1 MIKKINLFILTLVII
16 FTNTQTSYA
25 QNTQWGPA
33 DIMEVTFRKLEL
45 CRGSNA
51 LFWQLR
57 EDYIEMNEKVLT
69 EEYCNNPIVIGSGD
83 ETFDIASVEESQS
96 AGNYGSVDNLPPGET
111 FTHIRLTVDRK
122 FTIRNKLDENGKGIA
137 TKHDPNFTLD
147 LNESTNNC
155 STKTLTDRSFGNDL
169 DDPEATD
176 WTEEKFKYDLVPAT
190 PNGGVPSKMNVYY
203 TKGQTEN
210 QDGNNYGRP
219 GGDGDI
225 QHNGF
230 CQSEECD
237 VWATGP
243 WWYCYTEAD
252 CGSGL
257 NKTAVG
263 MSIPRK
269 EGTLRQYD
277 IPIDDIILIFEL
289 SNPYTTS
296 EEWAAVMNIAF
307 GTQKGVSANATGGA
321 GFCSMRM
328 GWLYVEVRM
337 KNGRKKPACSIGD
350 WC

>member
-1 MIKKINLFILTLVII
+1 MIKKINLFILTLIII

-33 DIMEVTFRKLEL
+33 DIMEVTFRKLEV

-69 EEYCNNPIVIGSGD
+69 EEYCNDPIVIGSGD

-137 TKHDPNFTLD
+137 TKDGNA
-147 LNESTNNC
+147 STNNC

-169 DDPEATD
+169 DDPDAKD
-176 WTEEKFKYDLVPAT
+176 WTEEKLKYGTIPAT

-210 QDGNNYGRP
+210 QDGNNFGDP
-219 GGDGDI
+219 GGDNDI
-225 QHNGF
+225 QWNGF
-230 CQSEECD
+230 CQSEQCD
-237 VWATGP
+237 VWAEGP

-277 IPIDDIILIFEL
+277 IPIDDIILIFKL
-289 SNPYTTS
+289 FNPYTTS
-296 EEWAAVMNIAF
+296 ETSANMNIAF
-307 GTQKGVSANATGGA
+307 GTQKGVSANASGA
-321 GFCSMRM
+321 TGFC
-328 GWLYVEVRM
+328 
-337 KNGRKKPACSIGD
+337 
-350 WC
+350 

>member
-57 EDYIEMNEKVLT
+57 ENYIEMNEKVLT
-69 EEYCNNPIVIGSGD
+69 EEYCNDPIVIGSGD

-137 TKHDPNFTLD
+137 TKDAHA
-147 LNESTNNC
+147 STNNC

-169 DDPEATD
+169 EGGED
-176 WTEEKFKYDLVPAT
+176 WTEEKFKYDLIPAT

-210 QDGNNYGRP
+210 QDGNNYGEG
-219 GGDGDI
+219 GGDDDI
-225 QHNGF
+225 QYNGF

-277 IPIDDIILIFEL
+277 IPINDIILIFKL
-289 SNPYTTS
+289 SKPYTTS
-296 EEWAAVMNIAF
+296 ERAAVMNIAF
-307 GTQKGVSANATGGA
+307 GTQKGVSANSTGAA
-321 GFCSMRM
+321 GFCAMRM

>member
-69 EEYCNNPIVIGSGD
+69 EEYCNDPIVIGSGD
-83 ETFDIASVEESQS
+83 ETFDIASVKESQS
-96 AGNYGSVDNLPPGET
+96 AGNYGSVSNLPPGET

-137 TKHDPNFTLD
+137 TKDGNA
-147 LNESTNNC
+147 STNNC
-155 STKTLTDRSFGNDL
+155 STKTLTDRSFGNDI
-169 DDPEATD
+169 DDPDAKD
-176 WTEEKFKYDLVPAT
+176 WTEEKLKYGTIPAT

-210 QDGNNYGRP
+210 QDGDNFGDP
-219 GGDGDI
+219 GGDDDV
-225 QHNGF
+225 QWNGF
-230 CQSEECD
+230 CQSEQCD
-237 VWATGP
+237 VWAEGP

-277 IPIDDIILIFEL
+277 IPIDDIILIFKL

-296 EEWAAVMNIAF
+296 ERAAVMNIAF
-307 GTQKGVSANATGGA
+307 GTQKGVSANASGAA

-328 GWLYVEVRM
+328 GWLFVEVEL
-337 KNGRKKPACSIGD
+337 KNKRKKPGA
-350 WC
+350 WN

>member
-1 MIKKINLFILTLVII
+1 MIKKINLFILTLIII

-33 DIMEVTFRKLEL
+33 DIMEVTFRKLEV

-69 EEYCNNPIVIGSGD
+69 EEYCNDPIVIGSGD

-137 TKHDPNFTLD
+137 TKDGNA
-147 LNESTNNC
+147 STNNC

-169 DDPEATD
+169 DDPDAKD
-176 WTEEKFKYDLVPAT
+176 WTEEKLKYGTIPAT

-210 QDGNNYGRP
+210 QDGNNFGDP
-219 GGDGDI
+219 GGDNDI
-225 QHNGF
+225 QWNGF
-230 CQSEECD
+230 CQSEQCD
-237 VWATGP
+237 VWAEGP

-277 IPIDDIILIFEL
+277 IPIDDIILIFKL
-289 SNPYTTS
+289 FNPYTTS
-296 EEWAAVMNIAF
+296 ETPAKMNIAF
-307 GTQKGVSANATGGA
+307 GTQKGVSANASGAA

-328 GWLYVEVRM
+328 GWLFVEVSLNDAR
-337 KNGRKKPACSIGD
+337 GRHD
-350 WC
+350 FN

>member
-16 FTNTQTSYA
+16 FTNTQSSYA

-69 EEYCNNPIVIGSGD
+69 EEYCNDPIVIGSGD

-137 TKHDPNFTLD
+137 TKDGNA
-147 LNESTNNC
+147 STNNC

-169 DDPEATD
+169 DDPDAKD
-176 WTEEKFKYDLVPAT
+176 WTEEKLKYGTIPAT

-210 QDGNNYGRP
+210 QDGDNYGEG
-219 GGDGDI
+219 GGDDDI
-225 QHNGF
+225 QWNGF
-230 CQSEECD
+230 CRSEQCD
-237 VWATGP
+237 VWAEGP

-277 IPIDDIILIFEL
+277 IPINDIILIFKL
-289 SNPYTTS
+289 NNPYTTS
-296 EEWAAVMNIAF
+296 EKSAKMQIAF
-307 GTQKGVSANATGGA
+307 GTQKGVSANASGA
-321 GFCSMRM
+321 TGFCSMRM
-328 GWLYVEVRM
+328 GWLFVEVALNDSR
-337 KNGRKKPACSIGD
+337 GRHD
-350 WC
+350 FN

>member
-69 EEYCNNPIVIGSGD
+69 EEYCNDPIVIGSGD

-96 AGNYGSVDNLPPGET
+96 AGNYGSVDDLPLGET

-137 TKHDPNFTLD
+137 TKDGNA
-147 LNESTNNC
+147 STNNC
-155 STKTLTDRSFGNDL
+155 STKTLTDRNFGNDI
-169 DDPEATD
+169 DDPDATD
-176 WTEEKFKYDLVPAT
+176 WTEEKLKYGTIPAT

-210 QDGNNYGRP
+210 QDGDNYGEG
-219 GGDGDI
+219 GGDDDI
-225 QHNGF
+225 QWNGF
-230 CQSEECD
+230 CQSEQCD
-237 VWATGP
+237 VWAEGP

-277 IPIDDIILIFEL
+277 IPIDDIILIFKFAKPHTVL
-289 SNPYTTS
+289 ASRPS
-296 EEWAAVMNIAF
+296 KIDIAF
-307 GTQKGVSANATGGA
+307 GTQKGVSANASGAA

-328 GWLYVEVRM
+328 GWLFVEVSL
-337 KNGRKKPACSIGD
+337 KDVKVKPGN
-350 WC
+350 WK

>member
-25 QNTQWGPA
+25 QNIQWGPA

-69 EEYCNNPIVIGSGD
+69 EEYCNDPIVIGSGD

-137 TKHDPNFTLD
+137 TRNGDA
-147 LNESTNNC
+147 STNNC

-169 DDPEATD
+169 DDPEAED
-176 WTEEKFKYDLVPAT
+176 WTEENYKYDLIPAT

-210 QDGNNYGRP
+210 QDGDNYGEG
-219 GGDGDI
+219 GGDDDI
-225 QHNGF
+225 QWNGF
-230 CQSEECD
+230 CRSEQCD
-237 VWATGP
+237 VWAEGP

-277 IPIDDIILIFEL
+277 IPINDIILIFKL
-289 SNPYTTS
+289 LRPYTTS
-296 EEWAAVMNIAF
+296 EKPAMMDIAF
-307 GTQKGVSANATGGA
+307 GTQKGVSANASGAA

-328 GWLYVEVRM
+328 GWLFVEVSLKDVRV
-337 KNGRKKPACSIGD
+337 KPGN
-350 WC
+350 WK

>member
-69 EEYCNNPIVIGSGD
+69 EEYCNDPIVIGSGD

-96 AGNYGSVDNLPPGET
+96 AGNYGSVDNLLPGET

-137 TKHDPNFTLD
+137 TKDGNA
-147 LNESTNNC
+147 STNNC

-169 DDPEATD
+169 DDPDAED
-176 WTEEKFKYDLVPAT
+176 WTEENYKYDLIPAT

-210 QDGNNYGRP
+210 QDGDNYGEG
-219 GGDGDI
+219 GGDDDI
-225 QHNGF
+225 QWNGF
-230 CQSEECD
+230 CRSEQCD
-237 VWATGP
+237 VWAEGP

-277 IPIDDIILIFEL
+277 IPINDIILIFEL
-289 SNPYTTS
+289 SKPYTTS
-296 EEWAAVMNIAF
+296 EEYPAVMNIAF
-307 GTQKGVSANATGGA
+307 GTQKGVSANASGAA

-328 GWLYVEVRM
+328 GWLFVEVSLKDVRV
-337 KNGRKKPACSIGD
+337 KPGN
-350 WC
+350 WK

>member
-1 MIKKINLFILTLVII
+1 MIKKINLFILTLIII

-69 EEYCNNPIVIGSGD
+69 EEYCNDPIVIGSGD
-83 ETFDIASVEESQS
+83 ETFDIASVKESQS
-96 AGNYGSVDNLPPGET
+96 AGNYGSVSNLPPGET

-137 TKHDPNFTLD
+137 TKDGNA
-147 LNESTNNC
+147 STNNC
-155 STKTLTDRSFGNDL
+155 STKTLTDRSFGNDI
-169 DDPEATD
+169 DDPDAKD
-176 WTEEKFKYDLVPAT
+176 WTEEKLKYGTIPAT

-210 QDGNNYGRP
+210 QDGNNFGDP
-219 GGDGDI
+219 GGDNDI
-225 QHNGF
+225 QWNGF
-230 CQSEECD
+230 CQSEQCD
-237 VWATGP
+237 VWAEGP

-277 IPIDDIILIFEL
+277 IPIDDIILIFKL
-289 SNPYTTS
+289 FNPYTTS
-296 EEWAAVMNIAF
+296 ETPAKMNIAF
-307 GTQKGVSANATGGA
+307 GTQKGVSANASGAA

-328 GWLYVEVRM
+328 GWLFVEVALSDSR
-337 KNGRKKPACSIGD
+337 GRHD
-350 WC
+350 YN

>member
-1 MIKKINLFILTLVII
+1 MIKKINLFILTLIII

-69 EEYCNNPIVIGSGD
+69 EEYCNDPIVIGSGD
-83 ETFDIASVEESQS
+83 ETFDIASVKESQS
-96 AGNYGSVDNLPPGET
+96 AGNYGSVSNLPPGET

-137 TKHDPNFTLD
+137 TKDGMA
-147 LNESTNNC
+147 STNNC

-169 DDPEATD
+169 DDPDAKD
-176 WTEEKFKYDLVPAT
+176 WTEEKLKYGTIPAT

-210 QDGNNYGRP
+210 QDGDNYGEG
-219 GGDGDI
+219 GGDDDI
-225 QHNGF
+225 QWNGF
-230 CQSEECD
+230 CQSEQCD
-237 VWATGP
+237 VWGVGP

-277 IPIDDIILIFEL
+277 IPIDDIILIFKL
-289 SNPYTTS
+289 FNPYTTT
-296 EEWAAVMNIAF
+296 ENAAKMNVAF
-307 GTQKGVSANATGGA
+307 GTQKGVSANASGAA

-328 GWLYVEVRM
+328 GWLFVEVALSDSR
-337 KNGRKKPACSIGD
+337 GRHD
-350 WC
+350 YN

>member
-1 MIKKINLFILTLVII
+1 MIKKINLLISTLVII
-16 FTNTQTSYA
+16 FTNTQISYA

-51 LFWQLR
+51 LFWQLK
-57 EDYIEMNEKVLT
+57 EDFIEMNEKVLT
-69 EEYCNNPIVIGSGD
+69 DEYCNDPIVIGSGD

-111 FTHIRLTVDRK
+111 FTHVRLTVDRK

-137 TKHDPNFTLD
+137 TTNADA
-147 LNESTNNC
+147 STNNC
-155 STKTLTDRSFGNDL
+155 STKTLTDRNFGNDI
-169 DDPEATD
+169 DDPEAKD
-176 WTEEKFKYDLVPAT
+176 WTEEKLKYSTIPAT

-210 QDGNNYGRP
+210 QDGNNFGKE
-219 GGDGDI
+219 GGAGDV
-225 QHNGF
+225 QKVGY
-230 CQSEECD
+230 CQSEQCD
-237 VWATGP
+237 AWGVGP

-269 EGTLRQYD
+269 EGTAFQYD
-277 IPIDDIILIFEL
+277 IPIDDIILIFKFRR
-289 SNPYTTS
+289 PYTTS
-296 EEWAAVMNIAF
+296 EKAAVMDIAF
-307 GTQKGVSANATGGA
+307 GTQKGVSANASGA
-321 GFCSMRM
+321 TGFCSMRM
-328 GWLYVEVRM
+328 GWLNVFIRM
-337 KNGRKKPACSIGD
+337 QDARENVGRNFE
-350 WC
+350 